1 MASSSLLLYAL
12 KHLAAEAFFYQ
23 TYHGEEKLRSAFTYL
38 LLHRAEKK
46 GSCFAKRVPKILLK
60 EGVVVL
66 AVSIKIVTVQG
77 GTETGVQSSINLNVY
92 KI

>member
-23 TYHGEEKLRSAFTYL
+23 THHGEEKLRSAFTYI
-38 LLHRAEKK
+38 LLHRAACM
-46 GSCFAKRVPKILLK
+46 SCFAKRVPKILLK
-60 EGVVVL
+60 EGVAIL

-92 KI
+92 